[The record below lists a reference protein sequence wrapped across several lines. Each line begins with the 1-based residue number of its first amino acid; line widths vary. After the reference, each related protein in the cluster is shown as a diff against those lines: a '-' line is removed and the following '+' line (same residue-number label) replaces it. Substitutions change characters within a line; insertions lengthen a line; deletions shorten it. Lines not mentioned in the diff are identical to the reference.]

1 MFSTAG
7 HRERISQVAA
17 SWAEKETNT
26 KILKTAVYGVVEAGY
41 KKQVS
46 PHRLPCKNVNIRVL
60 TSLLQPG
67 TGNAPFPIPKYNYL
81 L

>member
-1 MFSTAG
+1 MFSTPG
-7 HRERISQVAA
+7 HRERISEVAA

-46 PHRLPCKNVNIRVL
+46 PHRLPC
-60 TSLLQPG
+60 
-67 TGNAPFPIPKYNYL
+67 
-81 L
+81 